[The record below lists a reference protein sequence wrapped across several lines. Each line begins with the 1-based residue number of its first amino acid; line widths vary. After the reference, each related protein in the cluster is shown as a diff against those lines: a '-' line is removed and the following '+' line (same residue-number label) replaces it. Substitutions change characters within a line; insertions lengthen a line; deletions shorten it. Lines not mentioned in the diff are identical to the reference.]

1 MPLEALV
8 VCSDDQL
15 TRILRH
21 GMSDLGIRGEFCESL
36 EKALTTVASRR
47 FDGVFIDCEIPEAAT
62 LFQSI
67 RGNEVFKKSL
77 CVALATHRTTV
88 KDAFDMGAQFVM
100 YRPLSM
106 ERAARVLR
114 TAQALMNRERRRSF
128 RKAVQMQVAVRFGRS
143 AEFDAVTFDL
153 SSGGMGLKLKSMPQN
168 SGQVHVNFKLP
179 GSHSTL
185 SATGDIVWADAKKR
199 IGVQFVHVPDTAR
212 MQLDRWLEGKLESI
226 GGAPE
231 PIAPRAVV
239 RGAVDIA
246 LTAVVVRNGRSK
258 TVRGHGSDLTEQGL
272 GANMSD
278 ELSPG
283 EVVNLEFTLP
293 SGKAVKTRAYV
304 RNAQGQHYGFEFL
317 TMADNSRSAIRDFCQ
332 QLPVKY

>member
-8 VCSDDQL
+8 VCTDDQL

-21 GMSDLGIRGEFCESL
+21 GMSDLGIRGEFCQSL
-36 EKALTTVASRR
+36 ENALSTVAKRR
-47 FDGVFIDCEIPEAAT
+47 FDGVFIDCEIPDAVT

-67 RGNEVFKKSL
+67 RANESFKKSL

-106 ERAARVLR
+106 ERASRVLR

-128 RKAVQMQVAVRFGRS
+128 RKAVQMEVAVRFGRS
-143 AEFDAVTFDL
+143 PEFDAVTFDL
-153 SSGGMGLKLKSMPQN
+153 SSGGMGLKLKRMPQN
-168 SGQVHVNFKLP
+168 SGQVHVTFKLP
-179 GSHSTL
+179 GSHAPL

-199 IGVQFVHVPDTAR
+199 IGVQFVHVPDAAR
-212 MQLDRWLEGKLESI
+212 TQLDHWLEGRLEAI

-231 PIAPRAVV
+231 PIAARSAV
-239 RGAVDIA
+239 RGTVDIA

-272 GANMSD
+272 GANMGD

-283 EVVNLEFTLP
+283 EVVNLEFSLP

-317 TMADNSRSAIRDFCQ
+317 TMADSARSAIRDFCQ

>member
-21 GMSDLGIRGEFCESL
+21 GMSDLGIRGEFCQSI
-36 EKALTTVASRR
+36 EKALDTVAHRR
-47 FDGVFIDCEIPEAAT
+47 YDGVFIDCEIPEVAT

-67 RGNEVFKKSL
+67 RANELFKKSL

-88 KDAFDMGAQFVM
+88 KDAFEMGAQFVM

-106 ERAARVLR
+106 ERASRVLR

-128 RKAVQMQVAVRFGRS
+128 RKAVQMHVSVRFGRS
-143 AEFDAVTFDL
+143 PEFDAVTFDL
-153 SSGGMGLKLKSMPQN
+153 SVGGMGLKLKTTPQN
-168 SGQVHVNFKLP
+168 SGQVHMSFKLP
-179 GSHSTL
+179 GSHATL
-185 SATGDIVWADAKKR
+185 STTGDIVWADNKKR
-199 IGVQFVHVPDTAR
+199 VGVQFVHVPEAAR
-212 MQLDRWLEGKLESI
+212 IQLEQWLEGKMEAI

-231 PIAPRAVV
+231 PIAPRGVI
-239 RGAVDIA
+239 RGSVDMA

-258 TVRGHGSDLTEQGL
+258 TFRGHGSDLTEHGL
-272 GANMSD
+272 GANMSE

-283 EVVNLEFTLP
+283 EVLNLEFTLP
-293 SGKAVKTRAYV
+293 SGKVVKTRAYV

-317 TMADNSRSAIRDFCQ
+317 TMAESARSAIRDFCQ